1 MAHTYPPEIISGA
14 TYTKRSKDILEKL
27 EWLTLK
33 QRRNEQKAIMMYKIT
48 NNLAPEHMV
57 QMFIQVDAGAS

>member
-1 MAHTYPPEIISGA
+1 M
-14 TYTKRSKDILEKL
+14 L